1 MFENLT
7 DKLER
12 SFKILKGEGRITEIN
27 VAETLKEIRRA
38 LIDAD
43 VNYKVAKT
51 FTDEVKQ
58 KALGQDV
65 LKAVKPG
72 QMMTKIVRDELAELM
87 GGTATD
93 IRLEGTPAVI
103 LIAGLQG
110 SGKTTF
116 SGKLASL
123 LKSKKGRQ
131 VLLVA
136 GGGSVKKNG
145 AYDAVAA
152 SLKEAGLPWCELW
165 GVQANP
171 RSGKVY
177 EGIDLARTEGVDFL
191 LAIGGGSVIDT
202 AKAIGMGVPYDGDF
216 WDFFTGK
223 AKIEHTLPIGTVLTI
238 SAAGSEGSDSCVITQ
253 EDGNLKWGCPKTDLI
268 RPKFSVLDPIYTYS
282 LPDYQLAC
290 GAVDML
296 AHLCERYFTN
306 TLDVALTDRL
316 CEAVMKTI
324 VDAAPKALADHSDYA
339 SHADL
344 MWAGMLAHN
353 NSCGIGRDQDWA
365 SHQIEHELSAFYDC
379 AHGAGLA
386 VVMPAW
392 MEYVCGHDVMRFAR
406 FAVNVFGCEMDFAH
420 PERTAQA
427 GIRRLRDFFRTL
439 GMPATL
445 EEVGGRAEDIPAM
458 VAHRCEKPNGFP
470 FGGFVKVQEADME
483 AILRRCAN

>member
-1 MFENLT
+1 MRNFDFYSPTYFVFGKDREAETGRYVKRFGGSRVLVVYGGQSAKRSGLLDRIMACLKEENLYAV
-7 DKLER
+7 E
-12 SFKILKGEGRITEIN
+12 
-27 VAETLKEIRRA
+27 
-38 LIDAD
+38 
-43 VNYKVAKT
+43 
-51 FTDEVKQ
+51 
-58 KALGQDV
+58 LGG
-65 LKAVKPG
+65 VKP
-72 QMMTKIVRDELAELM
+72 
-87 GGTATD
+87 
-93 IRLEGTPAVI
+93 
-103 LIAGLQG
+103 
-110 SGKTTF
+110 
-116 SGKLASL
+116 
-123 LKSKKGRQ
+123 
-131 VLLVA
+131 
-136 GGGSVKKNG
+136 
-145 AYDAVAA
+145 
-152 SLKEAGLPWCELW
+152 
-165 GVQANP
+165 NP
-171 RSGKVY
+171 RSGLVY
-177 EGIDLARTEGVDFL
+177 EGIDLCRREKIDFI
-191 LAIGGGSVIDT
+191 LAVGGGSVIDT

-223 AKIEHTLPIGTVLTI
+223 AKIEHTLPVGTVLTI

-268 RPKFSVLDPIYTYS
+268 RPKFSVLDPTYTYS

-306 TLDVALTDRL
+306 TPDVALTDRL

-392 MEYVCGHDVMRFAR
+392 MEYVCGHDPMRFAR
-406 FAVNVFGCEMDFAH
+406 FAINVFGCEMDYAH

-427 GIRRLRDFFRTL
+427 GIRRLREFFRAL
-439 GMPATL
+439 HMPAAL
-445 EEVGGRAEDIPAM
+445 EELGGKAEDIPAM
-458 VAHRCEKPNGFP
+458 VAHRAEKPNGFP
-470 FGGFVKVQEADME
+470 FGGFVKIHKADME
-483 AILRRCAN
+483 AILRRCGA